1 MAEDSAESGDMICCS
16 QDSEAG
22 DMIKHCPMATRFDQ
36 IIGKSH
42 LGLYLMLFGVA
53 LVVLGIAIVVQPKIL
68 VWLAGVVAAL
78 MGIALL
84 MTAYQINR
92 MKSSLRD

>member
-1 MAEDSAESGDMICCS
+1 MTDDNTEAEDVICCS
-16 QDSEAG
+16 QESEGG
-22 DMIKHCPMATRFDQ
+22 DMIKHCPMASRFDE

-42 LGLYLMLFGVA
+42 LGFYLMLFGIV

-68 VWLAGVVAAL
+68 VWLAGAVATL

-84 MTAYQINR
+84 MAAYQLNR